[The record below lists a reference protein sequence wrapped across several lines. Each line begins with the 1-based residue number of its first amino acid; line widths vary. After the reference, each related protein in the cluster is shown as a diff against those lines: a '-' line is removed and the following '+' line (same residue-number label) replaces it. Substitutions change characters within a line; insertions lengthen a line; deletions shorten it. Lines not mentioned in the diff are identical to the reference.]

1 MTTGKERRCEAG
13 DGSPPCAVNVTAGL
27 ELAARLRALRGPWIG
42 DGIQPA
48 INAYHLADVLQ
59 SLAEYGPAMKRGECA
74 NGTPWMGTM
83 LDVLQDYELAA
94 SVEAGLRREV
104 EAERDAAKAACRLAL
119 NAFERGDCIDR
130 VERGD

>member
-1 MTTGKERRCEAG
+1 MTDERYKAIMAELG
-13 DGSPPCAVNVTAGL
+13 QPCAVTLTAGL

-48 INAYHLADVLQ
+48 INAYHLA
-59 SLAEYGPAMKRGECA
+59 
-74 NGTPWMGTM
+74 
-83 LDVLQDYELAA
+83 DVLQDYELAA

>member
-1 MTTGKERRCEAG
+1 MPTMNAKSME
-13 DGSPPCAVNVTAGL
+13 GSPPCAVTLAAGL

-83 LDVLQDYELAA
+83 LDVLQDYKLAA

>member
-1 MTTGKERRCEAG
+1 MTDERYKAIMAELG
-13 DGSPPCAVNVTAGL
+13 QPCAVTLTTGL

-83 LDVLQDYELAA
+83 LDVLQDYKLAA
-94 SVEAGLRREV
+94 SVEAGLRREHG
-104 EAERDAAKAACRLAL
+104 A
-119 NAFERGDCIDR
+119 
-130 VERGD
+130 

>member
-1 MTTGKERRCEAG
+1 MTDERYKAIMAELG
-13 DGSPPCAVNVTAGL
+13 QPCAVTLTTGL

-83 LDVLQDYELAA
+83 LDVLQDYKLAA